1 MAETSQSTYLV
12 STLTEFI
19 LQTLIYFDIF
29 QHPLRVEE
37 IFMCCRKE
45 DVTQSAVEAELA
57 QLVAANIVKQ
67 EGDFFALQLTK
78 ERVNNRLLNNQRAE
92 KYHSYAKNI
101 ARFIALFPFV
111 RAVFV
116 SGSLSKGVMAKDG
129 DIDFFIITKPG
140 RLWIARTLLIGFR
153 KMILFNSH
161 KFFCVNYFIDEDNLV
176 IDDKNLFTA
185 TETAFLI
192 PVYGKE
198 YYSLFL
204 ANNQW
209 YRNYYPAF
217 PQRPI
222 DNVPSAKIGL
232 GKKMIESFLNGRVG
246 EWLDANCMKMTLIH
260 RKKKFKTMGETDF
273 QIALKTRK
281 YVSKHHP
288 SHFQKRVYDALEQ
301 KIHYL
306 QEHFGITI
314 SSPF

>member
-1 MAETSQSTYLV
+1 MPETSQSTYLV
-12 STLTEFI
+12 STLTESI

-37 IFMCCRKE
+37 ILKCCRKE
-45 DVTQSAVEAELA
+45 DATMLGIEAELA
-57 QLVAANIVKQ
+57 QLVSANVVKQ
-67 EGDFFALQLTK
+67 EGDFFALQLTDMQ
-78 ERVNNRLLNNQRAE
+78 VNKRISNNDRAD
-92 KYHSYAKNI
+92 KYYGYANKI
-101 ARFIALFPFV
+101 GRFISLFPFV

-140 RLWIARTLLIGFR
+140 RLWIARTMLIAFR
-153 KMILFNSH
+153 KTILFNSH
-161 KFFCVNYFIDEDNLV
+161 KFFCVNYFVDEDNLV
-176 IDDKNLFTA
+176 IEDKNLFTA

-217 PQRPI
+217 PQRPVE
-222 DNVPSAKIGL
+222 NVPSAKIGL
-232 GKKMIESFLNGRVG
+232 GKKMIEFFLNGRVG
-246 EWLDANCMKMTLIH
+246 EWLDANCMKITLIH
-260 RKKKFKTMGETDF
+260 RKKKFKMMGETDF

-288 SHFQKRVYDALEQ
+288 SHFQKRVHDALQQ
-301 KIHYL
+301 KVNYL
-306 QEHFGITI
+306 EEHFGIRI